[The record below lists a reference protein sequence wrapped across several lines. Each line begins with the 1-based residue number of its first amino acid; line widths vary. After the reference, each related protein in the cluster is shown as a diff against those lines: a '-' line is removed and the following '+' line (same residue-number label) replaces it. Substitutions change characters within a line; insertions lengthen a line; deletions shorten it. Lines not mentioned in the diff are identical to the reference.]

1 MAGVILAWLSPV
13 ANAVSGVAKNLDAG
27 GCDRTNMV
35 EAS

>member
-1 MAGVILAWLSPV
+1 MAGVILAWHNQV

-27 GCDRTNMV
+27 GCDRANMV